1 MSVAGNAVGRMILI
15 TGGCRSG
22 KSAFAIQKAGELT
35 ERVCYVATCVPGDE
49 EMKAR
54 VAEHRAR
61 RPDSWRTIEE
71 PLHLT
76 RVIGEL
82 DGGRWPVVVVD
93 CLTLWLFNLMSE
105 EDWGREAESKTS
117 ETERRAAEEAERL
130 ADACRR
136 FEGTVFLVTNEVGM
150 GIVPGEEVSRAFR
163 DALGRCNQILA
174 ASADEVYLIV
184 AGQPLQLK
192 GKSSGLPPD

>member
-1 MSVAGNAVGRMILI
+1 MILI

-22 KSAFAIQKAGELT
+22 KSAFAIQKAGELA

-76 RVIGEL
+76 RAIGEL
-82 DGGRWPVVVVD
+82 EGGRWPVVVVD

-105 EDWGREAESKTS
+105 EDWAREAES
-117 ETERRAAEEAERL
+117 RAAEEAEKL

-136 FEGTVFLVTNEVGM
+136 FEGTVILVTNEVGM

-163 DALGRCNQILA
+163 DALGRGSQILA
-174 ASADEVYLIV
+174 ASADAVYLIV

-192 GKSSGLPPD
+192 GKSSGLPRD

>member
-1 MSVAGNAVGRMILI
+1 MILI

-35 ERVCYVATCVPGDE
+35 ERVCYVATCIPGDE

-105 EDWGREAESKTS
+105 EDWGREAESKRS
-117 ETERRAAEEAERL
+117 QTERRAAEEAEKL

-136 FEGTVFLVTNEVGM
+136 FEGTVILVTNEVGM

-163 DALGRCNQILA
+163 DALGRGNQILA

>member
-1 MSVAGNAVGRMILI
+1 MSLSYGSAGTGERAVGRMILV

-35 ERVCYVATCVPGDE
+35 EQVCYVATCVPGDE

-61 RPDSWRTIEE
+61 RPGSWRTIEE
-71 PLHLT
+71 PLQPA
-76 RVIGEL
+76 RVIGGL

-93 CLTLWLFNLMSE
+93 CVTLWLFNLMVE
-105 EDWGREAESKTS
+105 EDWGREAEG
-117 ETERRAAEEAERL
+117 RAAQEGDAL
-130 ADACRR
+130 AHACRQ
-136 FEGTVFLVTNEVGM
+136 FEGTVILVTNEVGM

-174 ASADEVYLIV
+174 ASAHEVYLTV

-192 GKSSGLPPD
+192 GKSRASSAD

>member
-1 MSVAGNAVGRMILI
+1 MGRMILI

-35 ERVCYVATCVPGDE
+35 ERVCYIATCVPGDE

-105 EDWGREAESKTS
+105 EDWGREA
-117 ETERRAAEEAERL
+117 
-130 ADACRR
+130 
-136 FEGTVFLVTNEVGM
+136 
-150 GIVPGEEVSRAFR
+150 
-163 DALGRCNQILA
+163 
-174 ASADEVYLIV
+174 
-184 AGQPLQLK
+184 
-192 GKSSGLPPD
+192 